1 METAVR
7 SARPRKAKRTARKE
21 MDAEGDWNSR
31 GVGCGGGS

>member
-7 SARPRKAKRTARKE
+7 SASPRKAKRTARKE

-31 GVGCGGGS
+31 GVGCGGDG